1 MVEEEGSHLEC
12 HMGLAVVVGMGTV
25 VVEEVGK
32 LHTVRMVVG
41 LVVQEGM
48 VVGMAGLLR
57 SVVQAVGMA
66 GRLQSVAMGLAEEE
80 LRNVSGV
87 N

>member
-1 MVEEEGSHLEC
+1 MEEGSHLEC

-25 VVEEVGK
+25 VVEVGK

-80 LRNVSGV
+80 H
-87 N
+87 